1 MGYAGE
7 SRGDGQRH
15 IRRSHGLRFLRPP
28 DAFLFFESARWCGRL
43 RSLHDDSLEVGR
55 SPKKLG
61 DRLARN
67 GRWRPKPGTKENR
80 PGSAAI
86 ACFMIGLLSLRRTG
100 LLGPCSG
107 DIALLHQENKYEL
120 RASRMTG
127 WSSNEKGSN
136 AVPLSIS
143 EPSRPALCETIS
155 AVDGSGR
162 VRFERDLGGLA
173 AVRAHRVVHGTRASV
188 VTAASASASS
198 AASLFVHSLPT
209 IRSLMGPDARP
220 RGSQGLKA
228 VHSGTTLGIDTKGG
242 PCGEMGQASCPAG
255 ESRTVHRTT
264 GRPADG
270 HEILP
275 VNLT

>member
-1 MGYAGE
+1 M
-7 SRGDGQRH
+7 
-15 IRRSHGLRFLRPP
+15 LRP
-28 DAFLFFESARWCGRL
+28 
-43 RSLHDDSLEVGR
+43 LHDDSLEVGR

-61 DRLARN
+61 YWLARK
-67 GRWRPKPGTKENR
+67 GIWRPKPGTKENR

-86 ACFMIGLLSLRRTG
+86 ACFMIGLLSIRRTG
-100 LLGPCSG
+100 LLGPCYR

-188 VTAASASASS
+188 VTAAASASS
-198 AASLFVHSLPT
+198 SAALFVHSLPT
-209 IRSLMGPDARP
+209 IRSLVGSDGRL
-220 RGSQGLKA
+220 RGSQGLKG
-228 VHSGTTLGIDTKGG
+228 VHSSTTLGIDTNRG
-242 PCGEMGQASCPAG
+242 PCGEIGQAARTAG
-255 ESRTVHRTT
+255 DRKSTRLNSSHVKISY
-264 GRPADG
+264 AVFC
-270 HEILP
+270 LKK
-275 VNLT
+275 

>member
-1 MGYAGE
+1 M
-7 SRGDGQRH
+7 
-15 IRRSHGLRFLRPP
+15 LRP
-28 DAFLFFESARWCGRL
+28 
-43 RSLHDDSLEVGR
+43 LHDDSLEVGR

-61 DRLARN
+61 YWLARK
-67 GRWRPKPGTKENR
+67 GIWRPKPGTKENR

-86 ACFMIGLLSLRRTG
+86 ACFMIGLLSIRRTG

-173 AVRAHRVVHGTRASV
+173 AVRAHRVVHCTRASV

-209 IRSLMGPDARP
+209 IRSLMGSDGRR
-220 RGSQGLKA
+220 RGSQGLKG
-228 VHSGTTLGIDTKGG
+228 VHSSTTLGIDTNRGL
-242 PCGEMGQASCPAG
+242 CGEIGQAPRRAIDARA
-255 ESRTVHRTT
+255 RTRW
-264 GRPADG
+264 RRRSSSADA
-270 HEILP
+270 E
-275 VNLT
+275 